1 MTKELLNRQLRI
13 ARTFRADIKA
23 KCAAF
28 EDDFRRIKRTKS
40 VFLKNFSSLDHTPYI
55 LFCKKYYNLEQH
67 MNGDFLENGK
77 IHNSN

>member
-1 MTKELLNRQLRI
+1 MEICADIAVEFALYHVDFSFEQFPKRFHFAEMTKELLNRQLRI

-40 VFLKNFSSLDHTPYI
+40 VLLKIFPP
-55 LFCKKYYNLEQH
+55 
-67 MNGDFLENGK
+67 
-77 IHNSN
+77 